1 MTKYYQDIV
10 KQPEQLQQSLSY
22 SFSEGS
28 GNLSAAAKLIGSS
41 SHVYISGIGA
51 SWCAAVALHN
61 AFQENGFPVMLTD
74 AAELLHHSIIP
85 SNSVV
90 ILLSRSG
97 KSIEVVQ
104 LLNKFHV
111 ANAKV
116 IAITNNLDSVLATD
130 ADVALFTAV
139 DFDHSISVNTYS
151 SIVLTGLLLV
161 IAVKN
166 QLLLKDYYPLLS
178 KLLNDTEGKIKVWQ
192 NLLTSSNWMNEKG
205 HCYFL
210 GRGASLSS
218 AYESMLLWHEVVK
231 QPASALSTGF
241 FRHGPQEIINNPL
254 NMVLWLQNDKT
265 RLNDIQ
271 LINDLNNKGVNFLII
286 GEDIPHLLP
295 GLHIELPQIIST
307 FSGVVD
313 IIPMQ
318 LAASILADKIGADPD
333 NFLYCNFI
341 VEKEGGL

>member
-10 KQPEQLQQSLSY
+10 KQPKQLQQSLSY

-28 GNLSAAAKLIGSS
+28 GNFSAAAKLIGSS
-41 SHVYISGIGA
+41 KFVYISGIGA

-61 AFQENGFPVMLTD
+61 AFHENGLPVMLMD

-85 SNSVV
+85 SNSVIV
-90 ILLSRSG
+90 LLSRSG
-97 KSIEVVQ
+97 KSIEIIQ
-104 LLNKFHV
+104 LLNKFHE

-116 IAITNNLDSVLATD
+116 IAITNNSDSILASD
-130 ADVALFTAV
+130 ADTVLFTAV
-139 DFDHSISVNTYS
+139 DFDHSISVNTYT

-166 QLLLKDYYPLLS
+166 QLSLRECYPLLS
-178 KLLNDTEGKIKVWQ
+178 NSLNDTAGKINEWQ
-192 NLLTSSNWMNEKG
+192 NLLTSSSWLNETG

-210 GRGASLSS
+210 GRGVSLSS

-254 NMVLWLQNDKT
+254 NMVLWLQQDKT
-265 RLNDIQ
+265 RLNDVK
-271 LINDLNNKGVNFLII
+271 LINDLNDKGVNFLII
-286 GEDIPHLLP
+286 GADIPRLLP
-295 GLHIELPQIIST
+295 GLHIELPQMISP

-318 LAASILADKIGADPD
+318 LAASILADKNGQDPD